1 MVVSIANPIVS
12 SELFSMK
19 PLDEN
24 FSIAFFVGLLV
35 VVAGLW
41 GYYDLLTSADVYS
54 FRETVVLSS
63 AMICILNAWLLFY
76 LERHH
81 PKMPLGIFVGL
92 LVAFVMGPILCFNA
106 PSRGEYFARWFII
119 VVPCFGGGVGGIVSL
134 TCCVRRK
141 KIESIKHPDNKE
153 LLTTAWEELDD
164 EERRSTSTWAKAFT
178 QANGDEARAKAVYV
192 RLRVKELSQARS
204 QSEN

>member
-1 MVVSIANPIVS
+1 MVVPIANPIVS

-19 PLDEN
+19 PLGEN
-24 FSIAFFVGLLV
+24 SSMSVFVGLLV
-35 VVAGLW
+35 VVAGVW
-41 GYYDLLTSADVYS
+41 GYYDLLTNVDDYS
-54 FRETVVLSS
+54 FRKSVVLAS

-92 LVAFVMGPILCFNA
+92 LVAFVMGPILCFSA
-106 PSRGEYFARWFII
+106 PSRGEYFAWWFII
-119 VVPCFGGGVGGIVSL
+119 VVPFFGGGVGGIVSL
-134 TCCVRRK
+134 ICCVRRK
-141 KIESIKHPDNKE
+141 KREGIKHPDNKE